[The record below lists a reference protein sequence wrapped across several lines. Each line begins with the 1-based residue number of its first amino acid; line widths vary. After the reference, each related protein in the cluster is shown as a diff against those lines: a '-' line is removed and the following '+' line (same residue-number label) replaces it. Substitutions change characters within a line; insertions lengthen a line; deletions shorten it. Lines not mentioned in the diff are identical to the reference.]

1 MRNFYISTK
10 NGTTGICKYSNDF
23 YNLILKE
30 KNYIFL
36 DSGIELDHII
46 SALSVNDNIHI
57 EIGIFQK
64 NEIEILLVL
73 LKSGYKNV
81 TITLHD
87 PPLVKFPF
95 YEFRNP
101 FLNKVSKFFDLH
113 FNSGGAVKAYLKN
126 IKVIYV
132 LSEKG
137 VEVVR
142 EKYRLNNVK
151 FLPHIINTSEIEPNQ
166 NIINNFIYLGFIGK
180 NKGLE
185 YSLQLHQ
192 NILLTHPNI
201 KYFVVGKALGK
212 EVDYYNYL
220 KNKYHKNVE
229 YYGYLPENQLNKI
242 FENAIFAPLFF
253 KNYKFYYPFS
263 GSILYALKKGKIV
276 LTNDINTT
284 SELIENGKNGFIFT
298 GDLHK
303 DTKTLLKILKDKIL
317 QKKII
322 DEIPHFLEKRFSAEI
337 VNQYFNAN

>member
-1 MRNFYISTK
+1 MKNFYISTK
-10 NGTTGICKYSNDF
+10 NGTSGICKYANDF
-23 YNLILKE
+23 YELILKE

-36 DSGIELDHII
+36 DCLENKDII
-46 SALSVNDNIHI
+46 SQVSIQDNIHI

-64 NEIEILLVL
+64 NEIEILLFL
-73 LKSGYKNV
+73 LRSGYENI

-87 PPLVKFPF
+87 PPLIKYPF
-95 YEFRNP
+95 YSFQNR

-113 FNSGGAVKAYLKN
+113 FNSGGVLNNYLKN
-126 IKVIYV
+126 IKMIYV
-132 LSEKG
+132 LSEIG
-137 VEVVR
+137 VKIVKQ
-142 EKYRLNNVK
+142 KYRLNNVK
-151 FLPHIINTSEIEPNQ
+151 FLPHILNTNEIEESQ
-166 NIINNFIYLGFIGK
+166 NLNNNFIYLGFIGK

-201 KYFVVGKALGK
+201 QYFVVGKAMGK

-229 YYGYLPENQLNKI
+229 YHGYLSENQLSKV
-242 FENAIFAPLFF
+242 FENATFAPLFF
-253 KNYKFYYPFS
+253 KSYKFYYPFS

-298 GDLHK
+298 GDLHG
-303 DTKTLLKILKDKIL
+303 DTKTILKILKDKTL
-317 QKKII
+317 QKSIK
-322 DEIPHFLEKRFSAEI
+322 DQIPLFLKNRFSAEI
-337 VNQYFNAN
+337 VNQHFNIN